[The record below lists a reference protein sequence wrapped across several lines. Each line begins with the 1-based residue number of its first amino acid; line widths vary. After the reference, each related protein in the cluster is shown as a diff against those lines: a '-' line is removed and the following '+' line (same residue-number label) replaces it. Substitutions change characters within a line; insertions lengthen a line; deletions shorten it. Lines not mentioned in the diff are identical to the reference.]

1 MSDRP
6 TPETDAQGFGD
17 GRHPWVA
24 TDFARRLERE
34 RDEAREELQQWKM
47 LHAWGG
53 TPEHIDQFIRGQ
65 QSRIHEAQ
73 EIELVCE
80 QLERER
86 DEALSLITK
95 TKAILQQV
103 DLPDEPLDVQAQRM
117 VAQHDWQLGI
127 ARGQAKQ
134 IERANRTVL
143 AMREAIEDVNKI
155 LLAIQLNDIFEDT
168 MRNHANA
175 ALAKLQPFIS
185 P

>member
-1 MSDRP
+1 MRNAESMNMKTNTNTNTMNATPSRP
-6 TPETDAQGFGD
+6 TPETDAAWASWPYAGPGV
-17 GRHPWVA
+17 HA
-24 TDFARRLERE
+24 NFARELERE

-86 DEALSLITK
+86 DEARE
-95 TKAILQQV
+95 QNQ
-103 DLPDEPLDVQAQRM
+103 
-117 VAQHDWQLGI
+117 
-127 ARGQAKQ
+127 
-134 IERANRTVL
+134 
-143 AMREAIEDVNKI
+143 AMREAIKEAHEALKELRSFYIEMTN
-155 LLAIQLNDIFEDT
+155 LPPCA
-168 MRNHANA
+168 ANA
-175 ALAKLQPFIS
+175 VLIKLQPFIA